1 MTLYVCATPIGNLGD
16 ASPRLVET
24 LRIAEVV
31 ACEDTRRTLKLLS
44 HFQIKGPR
52 LVSLH
57 EHNEEQRLDEMLG
70 LLRAGVAV
78 ALVSDAGTPAL
89 SDPGF
94 RLIRACRRQGI
105 EVTAVPGPSAVTAA
119 LSISGLPSDR
129 ALFTGFLPRTRRDL
143 ARLLEEAAA
152 ARATLV
158 AFESPRRVRASL
170 AALAE
175 LAPEAEV
182 ALCRELSKLHEQVVV
197 GTPAQVGEA
206 LAEPVRGEIVLVIA
220 LGAWLG
226 AAGGGQGRGEAAA
239 PLAPHAVGA
248 LVQEMLRNGDKTI
261 EVAKRLAERTGLSRT
276 AAYELVLSVK
286 RGEGPASGHLLE

>member
-16 ASPRLVET
+16 ASSRLVET
-24 LRIAEVV
+24 LRGAEVI

-57 EHNEEQRLDEMLG
+57 EHNEEQRLAEMLG
-70 LLRAGVAV
+70 LLRVGAAV

-94 RLIRACRRQGI
+94 RLVRACRREGI
-105 EVTAVPGPSAVTAA
+105 VVTVVPGPSAVTAA

-129 ALFTGFLPRTRRDL
+129 ALFTGFLPRSRREL
-143 ARLLEEAAA
+143 ALLLNEAAA

-158 AFESPRRVRASL
+158 AFDSPRRVRGSL
-170 AALAE
+170 AVLSE

-182 ALCRELSKLHEQVVV
+182 AVCRELSKLYEEVVV
-197 GTPAQVGEA
+197 GMPAQVREA
-206 LAEPVRGEIVLVIA
+206 LGEPVRGEIVVVVA
-220 LGAWLG
+220 LGERFS
-226 AAGGGQGRGEAAA
+226 AAGGVPGGEAAA
-239 PLAPHAVGA
+239 APLTPEAIGPW
-248 LVQEMLRNGDKTI
+248 VQESLRNGRRTR
-261 EVAKRLAERTGLSRT
+261 EVARELAERTKLSRA
-276 AAYELVLSVK
+276 AAYELVLAAK
-286 RGEGPASGHLLE
+286 RGEEPAAL